1 MICKYSIYIFECK
14 LVWTV
19 FLCVKIQMYH
29 ISSYFK
35 CVLHINV
42 YNRNFIKVKR
52 FAEKKMHLKNV
63 STVLIAVL
71 NILLIGMLCCFVVN
85 IHKLK
90 VRC

>member
-1 MICKYSIYIFECK
+1 
-14 LVWTV
+14 
-19 FLCVKIQMYH
+19 
-29 ISSYFK
+29 
-35 CVLHINV
+35 V
-42 YNRNFIKVKR
+42 YNRNFIKVKK

-85 IHKLK
+85 INKLK